1 MDNAPKYHVLLV
13 GIDAYPVSELYACVN
28 DIDAVERLLHE
39 RAGIPLEDIT
49 RLASPHPNTPHET
62 KVAQRPAT
70 LANIRAELARLATD
84 LVQPNDRVFIYYSGH
99 GTRTPIT
106 GPQGAFRC
114 ESLVP
119 VDFKQ
124 PTGEYQLLLDFEFN
138 RMLAAI
144 AKRTTSVAVVLDCC
158 NSAGATR
165 DVEDEASGKARSMD
179 LSGIPPCRSTRNSY
193 RHSAASK
200 GSAASTIARSW
211 RPASI
216 TKRRW
221 SVWAMTA

>member
-1 MDNAPKYHVLLV
+1 MSNAPKYHVLLV

-28 DIDAVERLLHE
+28 DIDAVELLRE
-39 RAGIPLEDIT
+39 RAGIPVEDIT
-49 RLASPHPNTPHET
+49 RLASPHPNARHET

-70 LANIRAELARLATD
+70 LANIRAELARLASD

-124 PTGEYQLLLDFEFN
+124 PTGEYQLLFDFEFN

-158 NSAGATR
+158 NSTGATR
-165 DVEDEASGKARSMD
+165 DVEDEASGKGA
-179 LSGIPPCRSTRNSY
+179 LHGF
-193 RHSAASK
+193 
-200 GSAASTIARSW
+200 
-211 RPASI
+211 
-216 TKRRW
+216 KRRPPHADRPGTRRGTRRRARARQRRQLPGRGGLPQ
-221 SVWAMTA
+221 SRKGDGASGR